1 MTPRRSLT
9 LRVRWALVSAALVT
23 VSGVVVLVLSLVL
36 TDRLLHDR
44 AHQTLGQPTTAQ
56 PAAAQPGAGAVGGGT
71 GGAANPL
78 GLPPPA
84 GPDPQQQARLDA
96 GHDVTEGVIA
106 DVRRVDLITMGVLA
120 LASVGIGWLVAG
132 RMLRPLDRIT
142 AAAESV
148 SGARLGDRITLDG
161 PDDELGRL
169 AATFNAMLD
178 RLDVA
183 FDAQRSFVADASH
196 ELRTPLAVMR
206 AEVEV
211 ALDDPDAD
219 RDALRASLQA
229 TLVTLED
236 TSALVDRLLHLSRA
250 DTLAS
255 VGVVDLAGS
264 AAKAIDG
271 ALVVAAGCEPS
282 THAALAQA
290 EVRGDGVLLDRMAGN
305 LVENAVRHNRADG
318 SVWVWTGIEDGSS
331 VLTVENDGPVVSP
344 DEVAGLF
351 ARFQRRRET
360 LAAGTVGSGLGLAIV
375 AAVARTHGGTVQATP
390 RDDGGLR
397 VEVRLPH
404 AVGQ

>member
-1 MTPRRSLT
+1 
-9 LRVRWALVSAALVT
+9 VCAGLVT
-23 VSGVVVLVLSLVL
+23 VSGVLVLVLSLVL

-44 AHQTLGQPTTAQ
+44 AHEAFGPPATGQPVGTATG
-56 PAAAQPGAGAVGGGT
+56 PAAGGPPNGPGPG
-71 GGAANPL
+71 
-78 GLPPPA
+78 
-84 GPDPQQQARLDA
+84 QQQQLDA
-96 GHDVTEGVIA
+96 GHAVTEGVIS
-106 DVRRVDLITMGVLA
+106 DVRRVDLITMGVL
-120 LASVGIGWLVAG
+120 LVASVGVGWLVAG

-142 AAAESV
+142 ATAEAV
-148 SGARLGDRITLDG
+148 SGARLGDRIALEG

-178 RLDVA
+178 RLDLA
-183 FDAQRSFVADASH
+183 FGAQRAFVADASH

-219 RDALRASLQA
+219 PAALRASLRA

-255 VGVVDLAGS
+255 VEVHDLAGS
-264 AAKAIDG
+264 AQRAIDG
-271 ALVVAAGCEPS
+271 ARVVAGRDPE
-282 THAALAQA
+282 THVSLDAAA
-290 EVRGDGVLLDRMAGN
+290 VRGDSVLLDRMAGN
-305 LVENAVRHNRADG
+305 LVENAMRHNRVEG
-318 SVWVWTGIEDGSS
+318 GVWVSTGVENGVS
-331 VLTVENDGPVVSP
+331 VLTVENDGPVVRT

-360 LAAGTVGSGLGLAIV
+360 LAAGTAGSGLGLAIV
-375 AAVARTHGGTVQATP
+375 AAVARTHGGTVEATA
-390 RDDGGLR
+390 RDTGGLR

-404 AVGQ
+404 AG

>member
-1 MTPRRSLT
+1 VTVRRRSLT
-9 LRVRWALVSAALVT
+9 LRARWALVSAALVT

-44 AHQTLGQPTTAQ
+44 AHEAFGTPSAS
-56 PAAAQPGAGAVGGGT
+56 ASVPGGLPGPN
-71 GGAANPL
+71 GGAN
-78 GLPPPA
+78 GGPPPA
-84 GPDPQQQARLDA
+84 GPGPTQQQQLDA
-96 GHDVTEGVIA
+96 GHSVTEGVIA
-106 DVRRVDLITMGVLA
+106 DVRRVDLITMATLA
-120 LASVGIGWLVAG
+120 LVSVGVGWLVAG

-148 SGARLGDRITLDG
+148 SGARLGERIALDG
-161 PDDELGRL
+161 PDDELRRL
-169 AATFNAMLD
+169 AATFDAMLD

-183 FDAQRSFVADASH
+183 FGAQRAFVADASH

-219 RDALRASLQA
+219 PAQLRASLRA
-229 TLVTLED
+229 TLATLED

-255 VGVVDLAGS
+255 IEVHDLAGS

-271 ALVVAAGCEPS
+271 ARVVAGREPE
-282 THAALAQA
+282 THADLGAAS
-290 EVRGDGVLLDRMAGN
+290 VRGDGVLLDRMAGN

-318 SVWVWTGIEDGSS
+318 GVWVSTAVDGDSS
-331 VLTVENDGPVVSP
+331 VLTVENDGPVVAA
-344 DEVAGLF
+344 DEIEGLF
-351 ARFQRRRET
+351 ARFQRRQQT
-360 LAAGTVGSGLGLAIV
+360 QAAGTAGSGLGLAIV
-375 AAVARTHGGTVQATP
+375 AAVARTHGGTVEATP
-390 RDDGGLR
+390 RVAGGLR